1 MGAVRSASVPTAAPA
16 ARSRAGIG
24 KWAEVLL
31 VAGVV
36 ACALFL
42 RLYDLTGES
51 LWYDETYSLWIADMD
66 LDRLAYLW
74 EWPVQ
79 FPAYYVLLYHWL
91 RAFGMSD
98 LSVRLFGA
106 LAGAL
111 TVLPAY
117 WLGKALFGRRVGAIS
132 ALLLAVNPYHVWYSQ
147 EVRMHSWAVLL
158 TLISV
163 YACWRMVNGGR
174 WGWWALHLLST
185 ALTFHLHYYVG
196 FAVLAEN
203 LYVAV
208 HLWAKRGGLFTRE
221 SWRWLRWWL
230 LEQVGLF
237 LLMVP
242 GVIVFLIKLLDLNE
256 WGWLSQ
262 RYGPPGLLD
271 ILNLLEAYTLGV
283 DFPGPS
289 FLAWTM
295 IGLSGALIVWG
306 VWRRWRT
313 REEKGLDAPLVFSL
327 IALGLPLVACF
338 VAGQF
343 STVWVTRYLLPFQPF
358 FLILMAL
365 GLSAIPWQRA
375 GNVLLVLICAV
386 SLYAL
391 GNMYSVQQKEDW
403 RGVASYMTP
412 QFAKDDLIVLMD
424 NECRVPFSHYFG
436 SGGTRIEISRF
447 ADDATLDEAVVTA
460 QRKQRGGRLWVV
472 VSHAD
477 SQSLEQRLEALP
489 ELSFVKRTTFV
500 GIQLIE
506 YAWS

>member
-1 MGAVRSASVPTAAPA
+1 M
-16 ARSRAGIG
+16 
-24 KWAEVLL
+24 
-31 VAGVV
+31 AGVV

-42 RLYDLTGES
+42 RLYNLTGES
-51 LWYDETYSLWIADMD
+51 LWYDETYSLWIADMS
-66 LDRLAYLW
+66 LDRLSYLW

-79 FPAYYVLLYHWL
+79 FPAYYVMLYHWL
-91 RAFGMSD
+91 RAFGMSE

-117 WLGKALFGRRVGAIS
+117 WLGKALFGQRVGAIG

-147 EVRMHSWAVLL
+147 EVRMHSWAVLF

-163 YACWRMVNGGR
+163 YACWRLVNGGR
-174 WGWWALHLLST
+174 WGWWVLHLLST

-203 LYVAV
+203 LFVAV
-208 HLWAKRGGLFTRE
+208 YLWAKKGGLFTRE
-221 SWRWLRWWL
+221 AWRWLRWWL

-237 LLMVP
+237 LLMLP

-271 ILNLLEAYTLGV
+271 ILNLLEAYTLGI

-289 FLAWTM
+289 ALAWAM
-295 IGLSGALIVWG
+295 IGASVALIAWG
-306 VWRRWRT
+306 VWRRWRA
-313 REEKGLDAPLVFSL
+313 REEKGLDTALVFGL

-365 GLSAIPWQRA
+365 GVDAIPWQRA
-375 GNVLLVLICAV
+375 AHGVLVLMCVV

-403 RGVASYMTP
+403 RGVASYMAP
-412 QFAKDDLIVLMD
+412 QFSEQDLIVLMD
-424 NECRVPFSHYFG
+424 EECRVPFSYYFG
-436 SGGTRIEISRF
+436 SGGSRIEISRF
-447 ADDATLDEAVVTA
+447 ADDAALDKAVATA

-477 SQSLEQRLEALP
+477 SQGLEQRLDVLP
-489 ELSFVKRTTFV
+489 GLSFVGRITFV
-500 GIQLIE
+500 GIELIE
-506 YAWS
+506 YEWI